1 MYHLLDAREEPA
13 LGVKFCKICRLAQ
26 AADFG
31 IAVLTPLNHNVFL
44 EVGVLFGLER
54 PVLFLSNPMVVAS
67 KDLPFD
73 LTHEM
78 LVEFSS
84 DEDLREGLK
93 RELPRFTGKVGK
105 TVQYRELRDALRYE
119 LAEMKINREL
129 IVRYGTTLSPALLL
143 RTTRLQGLL
152 ERDDL
157 PTPVFDTALRLL
169 HYIQMINAIFAAPFG
184 MSPKSKT
191 HENWK
196 EITDEVLHNLK
207 IVERVIQQSLIEMKQ
222 RKPFS

>member
-1 MYHLLDAREEPA
+1 MAFGDIDCPMRYPNKCNLLPEEYEPLVHKDKYVVFLMHQFQQGDGYVRQIIEESLPSGMYHFLDAREEPA

-54 PVLFLSNPMVVAS
+54 PVLFLSNPMMVAS

-93 RELPRFTGKVGK
+93 RELPRFAGKVGK
-105 TVQYRELRDALRYE
+105 TVQYRELSGIERRAQVRIGRD
-119 LAEMKINREL
+119 K
-129 IVRYGTTLSPALLL
+129 
-143 RTTRLQGLL
+143 
-152 ERDDL
+152 D
-157 PTPVFDTALRLL
+157 
-169 HYIQMINAIFAAPFG
+169 
-184 MSPKSKT
+184 
-191 HENWK
+191 
-196 EITDEVLHNLK
+196 
-207 IVERVIQQSLIEMKQ
+207 
-222 RKPFS
+222 